1 MTCPDFIEGFSR
13 YVDGAASAPFRDEA
27 ERHLEACGTCRR
39 YVEVYERGRE
49 LLRSFPDV
57 QVDEDFRPRLRHRIY
72 HIEDRQALDP
82 GGATGS
88 ATTAVTALGMAM
100 LLVLAAWSPLL
111 TVDRPTVELSP
122 IVVSTPESRPLG
134 LRSDGVRLFPDGQEP
149 ALDRSRA
156 GWGRSLLFQYSPL
169 ATRSARV
176 QQVGLD

>member
-13 YVDGAASAPFRDEA
+13 YVDGVASASFGEEA
-27 ERHLEACGTCRR
+27 ERHLEACGDCRR
-39 YVEVYERGRE
+39 YVEVYQRGRA
-49 LLRSFPDV
+49 LLRSFPEV
-57 QVDEDFRPRLRHRIY
+57 EVDEDFRPRLRHRLY
-72 HIEDRQALDP
+72 HIEDRDVLEP
-82 GGATGS
+82 GGASGS

-134 LRSDGVRLFPDGQEP
+134 LRSEGVRLFPDDGT
-149 ALDRSRA
+149 ASLGRSA
-156 GWGRSLLFQYSPL
+156 PGWRRSLLFQYSPL